1 MRNLLVFFLFAVLS
15 CVTTRADV
23 IINSTTFPDAAFR
36 SYVTT
41 KVAGASDGKLTNTE
55 LSKVTSINVDKLGIT
70 NLTGI
75 EYFTSLKKLS
85 CVSNKLTKLDISAN
99 KKLTYLA
106 CGDNQLSGLDL
117 SNTPLLDTLSCW
129 QYTLEA
135 IDVSNLLNLKRLV
148 VQHSKLKSLDLTNN
162 TKIEQLLCG
171 DNFLKK
177 LDLSNNTEL
186 SYLSCYQNSIDTL
199 DLKNNTK
206 LVDVIAYSNMLSYL
220 DVSSCTLLSR
230 LWCKHN
236 SLTNLDINHNT
247 KLVNFLCNNNHIAQI
262 KGVNGLVNKTW
273 DATTFSADQNVVMPA
288 ELMEING
295 ESKYVISMPKSFI
308 DKVTLNVRQVTK
320 VNNING
326 KNGTFFVIN
335 PDEKPASF
343 TFRTDY
349 SDDLYYSV
357 AVNVDYKAPTGDVNG
372 DGIVDVDDVNVVINE
387 ILK

>member
-1 MRNLLVFFLFAVLS
+1 MRNLLVFFLFAVLT

-23 IINSTTFPDAAFR
+23 IINSTTFPDAVFR

-41 KVAGASDGKLTNTE
+41 KVAGASDGKLTNAE
-55 LSKVTSINVDKLGIT
+55 LSKVTSINVEKLGIST
-70 NLTGI
+70 LTGI
-75 EYFTSLKKLS
+75 EYFTSLKKLV
-85 CVSNKLTKLDISAN
+85 CGYNNLKNIDLSAN
-99 KKLTYLA
+99 TKLTYLG
-106 CGDNQLSGLDL
+106 CYHNQLTEIDL
-117 SNTPLLDTLSCW
+117 SRNTLLDTLSFLANKL
-129 QYTLEA
+129 TS
-135 IDVSNLLNLKRLV
+135 IDLSKQPNLIYLNVAQNELT
-148 VQHSKLKSLDLTNN
+148 SLDITKN
-162 TKIEQLLCG
+162 TKIARLLCAE
-171 DNFLKK
+171 NILKE

-186 SYLSCYQNSIDTL
+186 SYLSCYTNSIGEL
-199 DLKNNTK
+199 DLKNNAK
-206 LVDVIAYSNMLSYL
+206 LTDVIAYCNMLTYL

-247 KLVNFLCNNNHIAQI
+247 KLVDFLCNNNHILQI

-273 DATTFSADQNVVMPA
+273 DTSTFSADQNVVMSA
-288 ELMEING
+288 ELMKING

-308 DKVTLNVRQVTK
+308 DKVTLNVCQVEK

-326 KNGTFFVIN
+326 QNGTFFVIN

-349 SDDLYYSV
+349 SADLYYSV

-372 DGIVDVDDVNVVINE
+372 DGRVDVDDVNAVIE
-387 ILK
+387 KILK